1 MSSSEN
7 PSAAD
12 NQQGILGS
20 YVNLMAES
28 GDILDQIP
36 DGPAATLFQSVR
48 FEIISQPQTADNKI
62 TELKMLIERM
72 RQHVKELAEQ

>member
-36 DGPAATLFQSVR
+36 DGPAATRFQSAR

>member
-1 MSSSEN
+1 ME
-7 PSAAD
+7 
-12 NQQGILGS
+12 
-20 YVNLMAES
+20 ES

-62 TELKMLIERM
+62 TELKIPIMAITTKSSISEKPFCFLNLDFISLSE
-72 RQHVKELAEQ
+72 